1 MNTQR
6 DSYVP
11 DDDVD
16 AAVLNKRLEMI
27 GWGLF
32 LIMIGGLMLVPDQYV
47 PESLWL
53 VGAGLIMLGL
63 NAARYFYHLSLSWFT
78 IVLGLIALASGI
90 GDWLGVDLPVFPI
103 LLILIGAHILLKSRF
118 ERKPEEPR

>member
-6 DSYVP
+6 DSFIP
-11 DDDVD
+11 DDDVE
-16 AAVLNKRLEMI
+16 AATLNKRLEAI

-32 LIMIGGLMLVPDQYV
+32 LIMIGGLMLVPEQYV
-47 PESLWL
+47 PEGLWL

-63 NAARYFYHLSLSWFT
+63 NAARYFYHLPLSWFT

-90 GDWLGVDLPVFPI
+90 GD
-103 LLILIGAHILLKSRF
+103 
-118 ERKPEEPR
+118 